1 MGLWARVGR
10 ELKFLRRLN
19 RLLKRIK
26 PVDPA
31 GSNLVPDDFER
42 AVDQWPNN
50 VAVIWEDREVTYR
63 ELDSMANRYAHWI
76 KGRGL
81 RRGDTVALVMPNR
94 VEYLAIWLGLSK
106 VGVATALIN
115 NNLTGAALAHSL
127 AISGA
132 TQVLA
137 DYSTFE
143 AVEDIRN
150 DLPKHIMLWVL
161 GLRTEDESSDRR
173 GLDSSVKGA
182 STVRPDKSARENLHA
197 RDTALYIYTS
207 GTTGLPKAARITHA
221 RAQMYMLA
229 LAGATEAT
237 ASDRIY
243 CTLPLYHSTGGLVG
257 VGVALMNGGALVVK
271 KRFSATQFWPD
282 VVRHGCTMFVY
293 IGELCRYLVNQP
305 VDAEGLE
312 HKHKLRLAFGNG
324 LRPEIWRIFQ
334 TRFRIPE
341 ILEFYGSTEGNVSLF
356 NFDGKPG
363 AIGRIPKYLRKR
375 FNIRLAKY
383 DVDADEIVRGAN
395 GLCIEAKPG
404 EIGEAIGEIKED
416 ARHAYSGY
424 ADKAASEKKVLRD
437 VFGKGDAWFLTGD
450 LMRQDGEGYF
460 YFVDRIGDTYRWKGE
475 NISTTEVADRL
486 SSAPGVKEI
495 TVYGVPVEGMEGKA
509 GMASLVVGP
518 DFDITAFAAHA
529 DHELPAYARPVFVRL
544 QKDLSTTGTFKYRK
558 VELMQDGFDPKR
570 SKDPLWFRD
579 ADKGY
584 VRITARNY
592 PKLEAG
598 TARL

>member
-1 MGLWARVGR
+1 MGLLAGVNR
-10 ELKFLRRLN
+10 ELKFMRRLN

-31 GSNLVPDDFER
+31 GTNLLPDDFEK

-50 VAVIWEDREVTYR
+50 VALICDERQLTYR

-94 VEYLAIWLGLSK
+94 LEYLAIWLGFSK
-106 VGVATALIN
+106 VGVATALVN

-137 DYSTFE
+137 DYSTWE
-143 AVEDIRN
+143 AVEDVRH

-182 STVRPDKSARENLHA
+182 STVRPDKSAREDMHA

-237 ASDRIY
+237 DKDRVY

-257 VGVALMNGGALVVK
+257 VGVALMNGGGLVLRQ
-271 KRFSATQFWPD
+271 RFSATAFWSD
-282 VVRHGCTMFVY
+282 VASHGCTMFVY
-293 IGELCRYLVNQP
+293 IGELCRYLLNQP
-305 VDAEGLE
+305 ESPGE
-312 HKHKLRLAFGNG
+312 TSHKLRMAFGNG
-324 LRPEIWRIFQ
+324 LRPEVWKPFQ
-334 TRFRIPE
+334 TRFHIPE

-363 AIGRIPKYLRKR
+363 AIGRIPRYLRKR
-375 FNIRLAKY
+375 FNIRLVKY
-383 DVDADEIVRGAN
+383 DLDAGEVMRGAN

-404 EIGEAIGEIKED
+404 EIGEAVGEIKDD
-416 ARHAYSGY
+416 ARHAYTGY

-437 VFGKGDAWFLTGD
+437 VFVKGDAFFLTGD
-450 LMRQDGEGYF
+450 LMRQDTEGYL

-475 NISTTEVADRL
+475 NVSTTEVADRL
-486 SSAPGVKEI
+486 STAPGVKEV

-509 GMASLVVGP
+509 GMASLVVEPG
-518 DFDITAFAAHA
+518 FDITAFAEYSER
-529 DHELPAYARPVFVRL
+529 ELPAYARPVFVRV
-544 QKDLSTTGTFKYRK
+544 QKDLETTGTFKYRK

-579 ADKGY
+579 AEKGY
-584 VRITARNY
+584 VRINARNY
-592 PKLEAG
+592 PKLVEG
-598 TARL
+598 KARL